1 MLDLSS
7 VVYDPGAKY
16 LVSARVRVEKKK
28 DGKGQ
33 AFWSGV
39 YDYKHKREAGR
50 GFAPSVAA
58 VKDGYQW
65 YPITAW
71 RPADGHS
78 FWFGPGTY
86 DKKKTSQSP
95 AHDGVY
101 LDCIKIERVE

>member
-1 MLDLSS
+1 MLDMSS
-7 VVYDPGAKY
+7 IVFDPGAKY
-16 LVSARVRVEKKK
+16 RVSARVRVEKKK

-39 YDYKHKREAGR
+39 YDYKHKRDA
-50 GFAPSVAA
+50 APGYAPQVAA

-65 YPITAW
+65 YPITTW
-71 RPADGHS
+71 CPAEGHY

-86 DKKKTSQSP
+86 DKKKISQSP

-101 LDCIKIERVE
+101 LDCIKIERME